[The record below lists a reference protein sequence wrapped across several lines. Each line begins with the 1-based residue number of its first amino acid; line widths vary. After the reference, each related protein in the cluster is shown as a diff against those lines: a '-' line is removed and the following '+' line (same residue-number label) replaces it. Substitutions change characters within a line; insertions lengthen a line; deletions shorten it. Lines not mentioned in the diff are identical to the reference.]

1 MPHIVVTH
9 SSVNKLLLSLL
20 LYLIP
25 KCSLWNVSV
34 LTFFP
39 LCIFVLSD
47 VMHSQDSGVICVQQL
62 LIPTLLDLRLSL
74 AHFLPSLLKCQASKI
89 VLNSFIFCLHPH
101 SAPFLLLFL
110 HYVTLVAQNSSLAS
124 SSAATFLLSVH
135 SVAF

>member
-34 LTFFP
+34 LTLFP
-39 LCIFVLSD
+39 FCIFVLSD

-89 VLNSFIFCLHPH
+89 VLNSFIFCPILI
-101 SAPFLLLFL
+101 LLLFFYCSSIMSL
-110 HYVTLVAQNSSLAS
+110 WLLKTAVWQVPQLPHLFYQYTL
-124 SSAATFLLSVH
+124 
-135 SVAF
+135 